1 MTQQAFSAN
10 RVRRFLP
17 RLLVSAALIAFALLM
32 ITPFLWMLSAS
43 FKMQRD
49 VMTIPIR
56 WIPEYFYLDNYKR
69 VLHIGDMAGKDYHF
83 FLAYWNSIKVA
94 VINTAVSLL
103 TASTAGYAFA
113 KIKFRGANALFIVFL
128 AQMMIPSQLTLIPR
142 FVMFSELKL
151 VSTHLP
157 LILPK
162 LISVSSTF
170 LVRQAFLSV
179 PDDLRESATIDGAGE
194 YRIWAQI
201 MLPIIMPTL
210 GALATVQ
217 FLDSWNSYLDPLVFL
232 SNWRLHTL
240 PIALNQFVSEE
251 GKQYNL
257 VMAACCLTVIPVFIV
272 FLCGQKFF
280 IKGLVTGSVK
290 G

>member
-1 MTQQAFSAN
+1 MTSHTVSGA
-10 RVRRFLP
+10 RLRRMLP
-17 RLLVSAALIAFALLM
+17 RLIISLVLILFALLM
-32 ITPFLWMLSAS
+32 ITPFIWMVSAS

-49 VMTIPIR
+49 VMSIPIK
-56 WIPEYFYLDNYKR
+56 WIPGYFYLDNYKR
-69 VLHIGDMAGKDYHF
+69 VLSIGDVAGKDYHF
-83 FLAYWNSIKVA
+83 FLAYWNSIKVS
-94 VINTAVSLL
+94 VINTLVSV
-103 TASTAGYAFA
+103 TTSAMAGYAFA
-113 KIKFRGANALFIVFL
+113 KIKFRGANVLFILYL
-128 AQMMIPSQLTLIPR
+128 AQMMVPSQLTLIPR

-151 VSTHLP
+151 IKTHLP

-179 PDDLRESATIDGAGE
+179 PNDLRESATIDGAGE
-194 YRIWAQI
+194 YRIWARI
-201 MLPIIMPTL
+201 MLPIILPTL
-210 GALATVQ
+210 GALCTVQ

-272 FLCGQKFF
+272 FLGGQRFF